1 MIEALSASVGL
12 LARDPMFWM
21 PLVLFGLVVF
31 LLAGQIVLDGFD
43 VGCGLMM
50 PWLDSATASRVI
62 DALTAWR
69 GASESWILL
78 LFAIFMAAFPLGWVP
93 VTADLFVPLLLL
105 VTGSVVRSLA
115 FEFRAR
121 ASMGQQRFWNAMFS
135 LGAHCSVAGLGLW
148 LAMYVSGP
156 SQDLDDW
163 VFVILVLMSVSAN
176 CVLLASCW
184 ILTWD
189 AGPMR
194 QKAAKAGAASIR
206 WVAAGMVAVSLILA
220 LTNPAIYYRWTHS
233 ESLHVGIGSWL
244 MMLSVFVYLERAL
257 RLVAARPEVA
267 VWWTPLVA
275 VAALNVMMLL
285 GLVYSYFPFLVLD
298 ELTVWDAA
306 ASRES
311 LRWVMAA
318 AVAAAPILLV
328 FNVMGYWRLFRYKPV
343 RTTV

>member
-21 PLVLFGLVVF
+21 PLVLFGVVAF

-43 VGCGLMM
+43 MGCGLMV
-50 PWLDSATASRVI
+50 PWLDSATGSRMI
-62 DALTAWR
+62 DGLTAWR
-69 GASESWILL
+69 SANESWILL
-78 LFAIFMAAFPLGWVP
+78 LFAIFIAAFPLGWVP
-93 VTADLFVPLLLL
+93 LTADLFVPILLL

-121 ASMGQQRFWNAMFS
+121 ASMGQQRIWSALFS
-135 LGAHCSVAGLGLW
+135 LGAYCSVAGLGLW
-148 LAMYVSGP
+148 LAKYVSGP
-156 SQDLDDW
+156 NQDLDDW
-163 VFVILVLMSVSAN
+163 VFVILVLISVSAN

-189 AGPMR
+189 GGAMR
-194 QKAAKAGAASIR
+194 QKAAQTGVATTR

-244 MMLSVFVYLERAL
+244 VMLAVFVYLERAL
-257 RLVAARPEVA
+257 RRVAARPDSS

-275 VAALNVMMLL
+275 AAALNVMMLL

-311 LRWVMAA
+311 LRWVMAV
-318 AVAAAPILLV
+318 AVAAVPILLV
-328 FNVMGYWRLFRYKPV
+328 FNVLGYWRLFRYKPV
-343 RTTV
+343 RTEV